1 MNFHSVGTLK
11 TLLKGLVVKKL
22 EAKFLRYGRGAFT
35 NYVYKT
41 RYVGGSKCPLFGNIH
56 TIEKVNAGG

>member
-1 MNFHSVGTLK
+1 MYFPVEIIRIT
-11 TLLKGLVVKKL
+11 
-22 EAKFLRYGRGAFT
+22 GRGAFT

-56 TIEKVNAGG
+56 TIENVNVGG